1 MEISFISPF
10 CNLIEKFTSISMLHR
25 ANQKGI
31 VQYNFFDLF
40 SFSDDPNN
48 RIDDSPYGGG
58 DGMILKAQPIY
69 NAYKKVIDQYP
80 SKARVI
86 YPTPDGEMLSTA
98 ISKNLSK
105 EDNLIFICGHYK
117 GIDQRIRDDIVTD
130 EISIGDY
137 ILTGGELPACV
148 IADSIV
154 RLVPGV
160 LNSIESAKT
169 DSFYDGLLDCPH
181 YTRPEEYNGLK
192 VPEVLISGNHRKIKE
207 WKINEKVKKTK
218 FKRPDLYKKYIESK
232 NQKVD

>member
-10 CNLIEKFTSISMLHR
+10 CNLIEKFTSISMLNR

-31 VQYNFFDLF
+31 VQYNFLDLF

-48 RIDDSPYGGG
+48 RIDDYPYGGG

-69 NAYKKVIDQYP
+69 NAYKKVIDGCS
-80 SKARVI
+80 SKPRVI
-86 YPTPDGEMLSTA
+86 YPTPDGEILSTA
-98 ISKNLSK
+98 ISENLSK

-117 GIDQRIRDDIVTD
+117 GIDQRIRDDIITD

-137 ILTGGELPACV
+137 ILTGGELPACI

-192 VPEVLISGNHRKIKE
+192 VPKVLMSGNHKKIEE
-207 WKINEKVKKTK
+207 WKINERVNKTK
-218 FKRPDLYKKYIESK
+218 LKRPDLYKKHIESK

>member
-1 MEISFISPF
+1 MNISFISPF
-10 CNLIEKFTSISMLHR
+10 CSLLEKFTSISMLNR
-25 ANQKGI
+25 ASEKGV
-31 VQYNFFDLF
+31 VQYDFFNLF
-40 SFSDDPNN
+40 SFSDDPNS

-69 NAYKKVIDQYP
+69 SAYEKVTMKFP

-86 YPTPDGEMLSTA
+86 YPTPDGEMLSTTIA
-98 ISKNLSK
+98 KDLAK

-117 GIDQRIRDDIVTD
+117 GIDQRIRDDIITD

-137 ILTGGELPACV
+137 VLTGGELPACV

-154 RLVPGV
+154 RLIPGV

-169 DSFYDGLLDCPH
+169 DSFYDGLLDSPH

-192 VPEVLISGNHRKIKE
+192 VPDVLISGNHKKIEE
-207 WKINEKVKKTK
+207 WKGNERVKKTK
-218 FKRPDLYKKYIESK
+218 LKRPDLYKKYIK
-232 NQKVD
+232 GQNQEVE